1 MGSNP
6 VSRTKNRHLREEVS
20 VFGSSEVCEPTT
32 SRCEAR
38 LIRRRRL
45 ARSAG
50 QVVGSNPVSR
60 TKTEDFLLKI
70 LGFQCHMSSCC
81 GCQFSFSSLVV
92 VNTSGTSSDFN
103 AGLHGAA
110 GLTLVLVKGM
120 AVDVQGSVRLRV
132 SEKPRHGGYIRS
144 ACDQKAC
151 VCMA

>member
-1 MGSNP
+1 MRF
-6 VSRTKNRHLREEVS
+6 SRNRRN
-20 VFGSSEVCEPTT
+20 SSQNWGEPRKAAPNQTFYK
-32 SRCEAR
+32 CC
-38 LIRRRRL
+38 LITPTL
-45 ARSAG
+45 E
-50 QVVGSNPVSR
+50 VVGSNPVSR

-120 AVDVQGSVRLRV
+120 AVDVQGSGRLRV
-132 SEKPRHGGYIRS
+132 SEKPRHGCYIRS

-151 VCMA
+151 VCMGYSPICTLSSHP